1 MIMIRIKI
9 AIFQIDA
16 YFILV
21 LLISYLSIE
30 YAINSLVFVS
40 VKLFSNLLSKFSM
53 YLIVLFINKFYLKL
67 SCQRILFLTWSVI
80 LRELPLK
87 STLNPSSEGLCLI
100 QSQNHAAN
108 KGKMEGGEMKWLL
121 EDRIRVNLAIFMQR
135 SVFHIY
141 PLSNH

>member
-53 YLIVLFINKFYLKL
+53 YLIVLFINKFYLEL
-67 SCQRILFLTWSVI
+67 FCQRILFLIWSVI
-80 LRELPLK
+80 LR
-87 STLNPSSEGLCLI
+87 
-100 QSQNHAAN
+100 
-108 KGKMEGGEMKWLL
+108 
-121 EDRIRVNLAIFMQR
+121 
-135 SVFHIY
+135 
-141 PLSNH
+141 